1 MEAPTPRPMKIE
13 ARNLSLAYG
22 KVAALRDL
30 RAEVQ
35 GRIIG
40 VLGPT
45 ASGKTSLLQV
55 LAGLIPPS
63 GGEMRIDGE
72 PVPAG
77 RRRDA
82 AYVPQETGAFPF
94 FQRPKETLSLALSL
108 RGVKA
113 EEYPQQFLEALGL
126 GEEDRSAAG
135 YSAGMKQKV
144 RIAYAMIHTPRL
156 LLLDE
161 PMTGLD
167 VRERFRV
174 LRLLDRLRRLVTVVF
189 STHHPEE
196 AAAICDEILI
206 LNRGQAVAFGNPVG
220 DHGAGD
226 RSRLRRVDPAPTAAG
241 ARSLGRRVGR
251 ARRRA
256 SPPARRGRS
265 TPRRSA
271 GSAPPH
277 RCLRIPDVPRGEQR
291 AERRQPERGDLS
303 TWGSGRP
310 HAPRRSRGTPRQCD
324 SFTGPEAMRGDLGDP
339 RASSCAP
346 SEGRRTMLRTQGA
359 GRVRADAAPAVR
371 GSSRIVAACA
381 GGAPR
386 RDHARRRRPCPR
398 D

>member
-1 MEAPTPRPMKIE
+1 METPTPRPMKIE

-30 RAEVQ
+30 SAEVQ

-113 EEYPQQFLEALGL
+113 EEYPQQFLDALGL

-174 LRLLDRLRRLVTVVF
+174 LRLLDRLRSLVTVVF

-206 LNRGQAVAFGNPVG
+206 LNRGQAVAWGNPSEITARA
-220 DHGAGD
+220 AGHVFD
-226 RSRLRRVDPAPTAAG
+226 VSIPLQPLPADARWDVVSAERDGEHLRLRV
-241 ARSLGRRVGR
+241 VGE
-251 ARRRA
+251 
-256 SPPARRGRS
+256 
-265 TPRRSA
+265 
-271 GSAPPH
+271 APPDA
-277 RCLRIPDVPRGEQR
+277 RPVPPRLTDAYVLLTSR
-291 AERRQPERGDLS
+291 AER
-303 TWGSGRP
+303 
-310 HAPRRSRGTPRQCD
+310 A
-324 SFTGPEAMRGDLGDP
+324 
-339 RASSCAP
+339 
-346 SEGRRTMLRTQGA
+346 LR
-359 GRVRADAAPAVR
+359 
-371 GSSRIVAACA
+371 
-381 GGAPR
+381 
-386 RDHARRRRPCPR
+386 
-398 D
+398 